1 MQWEVS
7 KLPTCIKC
15 GNIMNYWLLT
25 IACVLCLLVGGGIT
39 HFVIDKPI
47 IVKETS
53 TVFRDTGKVK
63 QGELKIVKVQKPIS
77 IMQLDSIYN
86 EAKKWAIENT
96 PHDIISRPIFGL
108 FTVSHDT
115 AFTNADST
123 VELEVHNEVSSML
136 PFYKPGFNDKYII
149 TSKPKT
155 ITINTY
161 NPSFFQR
168 FQPAIFG
175 GFGIDPLRSQL
186 GVYLGIGMA
195 FTL

>member
-1 MQWEVS
+1 
-7 KLPTCIKC
+7 
-15 GNIMNYWLLT
+15 MNNYLLILIIAVLSFT
-25 IACVLCLLVGGGIT
+25 IGGVVT
-39 HFVIDKPI
+39 HYTLDKPVVI
-47 IVKETS
+47 KDTATI
-53 TVFRDTGKVK
+53 FQDTGKIK
-63 QGELKIVKVQKPIS
+63 QGELKIIKVQKPVSIS
-77 IMQLDSIYN
+77 QLDSIYN
-86 EAKKWAIENT
+86 EAKLWAIANT
-96 PHDIISRPIFGL
+96 PHDTVNRPVFGR
-108 FTVSHDT
+108 FVVIHDT
-115 AFTNADST
+115 NFVNSDST
-123 VELEVHNEVSSML
+123 VRLIAHNEVSSML

>member
-1 MQWEVS
+1 MKNGWILFSLIIVS
-7 KLPTCIKC
+7 
-15 GNIMNYWLLT
+15 LL
-25 IACVLCLLVGGGIT
+25 AGGVGGYFIHPNPPVAT
-39 HFVIDKPI
+39 A
-47 IVKETS
+47 TN
-53 TVFRDTGKVK
+53 TVFIDTGKVK
-63 QGELKIVKVQKPIS
+63 PGELKIVKVQKPVSIS
-77 IMQLDSIYN
+77 QLDSIYN
-86 EAKKWAIENT
+86 EAKLWAIANT
-96 PHDIISRPIFGL
+96 PHDTVNRPVFGR
-108 FTVSHDT
+108 FVVTHE
-115 AFTNADST
+115 TNFVNSDST
-123 VELEVHNEVSSML
+123 VRLMAHNEVSSML
-136 PFYKPGFNDKYII
+136 PFYKPEFNDKYTI